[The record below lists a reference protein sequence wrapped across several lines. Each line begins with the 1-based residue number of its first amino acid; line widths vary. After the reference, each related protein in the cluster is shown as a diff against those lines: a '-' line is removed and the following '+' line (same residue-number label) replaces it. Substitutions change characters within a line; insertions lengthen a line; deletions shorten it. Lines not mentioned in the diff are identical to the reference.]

1 MENTKFF
8 GTRKAVRLGEL
19 AERVGAELADQSAA
33 ERLVESVAPIYRAGA
48 YDVCYIQSRGALAEL
63 ASCHAGGI
71 FCPPELQAAIPSA
84 IPALVSKNPQFAF
97 ARAAALLYPSALRP
111 QMAVESD
118 ERISPFASI
127 DPTAVLEES
136 VEVGPYAVIGAR
148 AQIGRGSSI
157 QSGAVIGADVKIGR
171 NTTVSANATV
181 FYALIGN
188 DVILHPGVRIG
199 QDGFGYS
206 GSPTGLFKIVQTG
219 RVIIQDRVEIGA
231 NTTIDRGAMDDTVIG
246 EGSKIDNLVQ
256 IGHNVRI
263 GRHCG
268 VVSQVGIAGSTEI
281 GDGVMIGGQVGIN
294 GHIRIG
300 NGVQIAAKSGVF
312 TDVEA
317 GRRIGGIPAISIRE
331 HLRHIA
337 ETMARSARRESK
349 RGEK

>member
-8 GTRKAVRLGEL
+8 GTRNAVRLGEL
-19 AERVGAELADQSAA
+19 AERVGAELSDRSAS

-48 YDVCYIQSRGALAEL
+48 FDVCYILSRGSLSEL
-63 ASCHAGGI
+63 TTCHAGGI
-71 FCPPELQAAIPSA
+71 FCSPEMRDSIPAS
-84 IPALVSKNPQFAF
+84 IPALVAKNPQFAF
-97 ARAAALLYPSALRP
+97 ARAAALLYPLAVRP
-111 QMAVESD
+111 QIAIEGSD
-118 ERISPFASI
+118 RISPFASI

-136 VEVGPYAVIGAR
+136 VEVGPNAVIGAR

-157 QSGAVIGADVKIGR
+157 QCGAVIGADVKIGR
-171 NTTVSANATV
+171 NTTVSANASV
-181 FYALIGN
+181 YYALIGN

-219 RVIIQDRVEIGA
+219 RVIIQDKVEIGA

-246 EGSKIDNLVQ
+246 EGTKIDNLVQ

-300 NGVQIAAKSGVF
+300 DGVQIAAKSGVF

-317 GRRIGGIPAISIRE
+317 GRRIGGIPAISIRD
-331 HLRHIA
+331 HLRHVA
-337 ETMARSARRESK
+337 EIMARSAGRERK